1 MRHGPKCE
9 SLFLRR
15 THVTELVDEN
25 DDASP
30 VLRGFFGKGRLVGGF
45 AAFTARPPGVDQ
57 FLSIEPIR
65 PNQTEGQY
73 CAYCERA
80 LSKLSKYSY
89 VIPNLL
95 TIDEGNFQSASF
107 SSVESGQPNTRR
119 SMDIQVDAWNPVIA
133 QRLADEIRGN
143 SLTAGSTIRIIFRE
157 DLVAYQKEILKQL
170 RGAIQNNFSSKD
182 SPVETRKADGV
193 TSFFVGKSTRI
204 GPKKLLFEVFS
215 NNNSESNK
223 NILVGAQ
230 NGKPKIS
237 AAYVRPLSPNKQL
250 SLTQAAGGN
259 EPWSLTVRFHGYFD

>member
-1 MRHGPKCE
+1 MFQTWLMKTIILALICTGSSARASSSGDLPPSRPGP
-9 SLFLRR
+9 SI
-15 THVTELVDEN
+15 
-25 DDASP
+25 
-30 VLRGFFGKGRLVGGF
+30 
-45 AAFTARPPGVDQ
+45 DQ
-57 FLSIEPIR
+57 FLSAVPAR
-65 PNQTEGQY
+65 SDQTEGQP
-73 CAYCERA
+73 CAYCGRA
-80 LSKLSKYSY
+80 LSNLSKYSY
-89 VIPNLL
+89 IIPNLI
-95 TIDEGNFQSASF
+95 IDEGNIQNARF
-107 SSVESGQPNTRR
+107 SNVESGQRKTGP
-119 SMDIQVDAWNPVIA
+119 SMDIQVDAWSPDIA
-133 QRLADEIRGN
+133 RRLADEIRGN

-182 SPVETRKADGV
+182 STVETRKADGV
-193 TSFFVGKSTRI
+193 TSFFVGKSARI